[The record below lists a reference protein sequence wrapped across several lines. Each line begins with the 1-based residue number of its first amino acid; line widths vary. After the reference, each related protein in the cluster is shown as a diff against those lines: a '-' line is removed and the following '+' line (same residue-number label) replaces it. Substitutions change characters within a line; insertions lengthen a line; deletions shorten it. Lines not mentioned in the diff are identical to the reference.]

1 MNNIS
6 LFEHLPATQRQ
17 LLQACVRAG
26 ELRRTRDGYVGH
38 EVGVYFNT
46 RTVMAME
53 RAGYVQLS
61 DGTASVEPTEAGR
74 ALMDQAR
81 LEPKQRSR
89 AA

>member
-1 MNNIS
+1 MTAA

-17 LLQACVRAG
+17 LLQACVRSG

-38 EVGVYFNT
+38 EVGVFYNT
-46 RTVMAME
+46 RTVMALE
-53 RAGYVQLS
+53 RAGFVQLS
-61 DGTASVEPTEAGR
+61 AGTASVEPTDAGR
-74 ALMDQAR
+74 ALMDQVR